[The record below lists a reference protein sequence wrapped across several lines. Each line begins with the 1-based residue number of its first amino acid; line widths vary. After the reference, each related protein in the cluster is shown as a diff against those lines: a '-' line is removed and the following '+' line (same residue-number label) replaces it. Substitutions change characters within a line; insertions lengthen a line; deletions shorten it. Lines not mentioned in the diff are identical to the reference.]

1 MTRRTGTTVLFTLC
15 FVLIAVGCGAKSG
28 DVSIANSA
36 NSKVENN
43 DKTAVKPAD
52 DGTIPSGT
60 GTEKEKPAAGKAN
73 VQGKALYN
81 GKPAVGVQVKLCQKF
96 SQYVGGCSGE
106 TFTTKTDAAGEYL
119 FKDVP
124 PGLYEG
130 LNVKVFDSNYFVF
143 ATAGVIASAKYDL
156 TADSTYFAPDT
167 NLFKNDLKVSA
178 PKAAAKVAPEGVVV
192 KWEAYPDA
200 AYYKFGVYAD
210 SASGAETN
218 YDYINKRVD
227 GVEFTLD
234 KPLKPGAYSVK
245 VDAFNANDV
254 KLAQSSN
261 DMKFT
266 VNAK

>member
-1 MTRRTGTTVLFTLC
+1 MADQNHSVEDLMPDD
-15 FVLIAVGCGAKSG
+15 VAKGVSEG
-28 DVSIANSA
+28 KYLLVDVREPNE
-36 NSKVENN
+36 V
-43 DKTAVKPAD
+43 
-52 DGTIPSGT
+52 
-60 GTEKEKPAAGKAN
+60 AA
-73 VQGKALYN
+73 
-81 GKPAVGVQVKLCQKF
+81 
-96 SQYVGGCSGE
+96 
-106 TFTTKTDAAGEYL
+106 
-119 FKDVP
+119 
-124 PGLYEG
+124 
-130 LNVKVFDSNYFVF
+130 
-143 ATAGVIASAKYDL
+143 
-156 TADSTYFAPDT
+156 
-167 NLFKNDLKVSA
+167 
-178 PKAAAKVAPEGVVV
+178 
-192 KWEAYPDA
+192 EAYPDA